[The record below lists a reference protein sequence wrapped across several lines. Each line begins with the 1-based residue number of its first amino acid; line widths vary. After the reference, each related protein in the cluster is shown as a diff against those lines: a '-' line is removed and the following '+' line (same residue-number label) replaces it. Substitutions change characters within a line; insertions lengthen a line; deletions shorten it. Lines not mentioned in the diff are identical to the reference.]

1 MTNANVITLHATAVA
16 IAGYGVIFTGKSG
29 SGKSDLALRL
39 IDRGAV
45 LISDDSV
52 ILKHADDKISLCG
65 PEKLAGK
72 LEVRSLGVLDFEH
85 VADVEL
91 KMEVQLDQQVDR
103 FPMDRQQN
111 IFLGEAISSIKLDA
125 DETSA
130 PIKVEMALKKLL
142 KEEQT

>member
-52 ILKHADDKISLCG
+52 ILKHADDKISLYG
-65 PEKLAGK
+65 PGKLTGK

-91 KMEVQLDQQVDR
+91 KMEVQLDQKVDR

-111 IFLGEAISSIKLDA
+111 IFLGKTISSIKLDA
-125 DETSA
+125 NETSA